1 MSTNA
6 ELAARLLRNAAEFFR
21 TVGDQNPPIKEQM
34 DTNAQTYELVADWV
48 ANDPQG
54 MSPLAESGE
63 EEA

>member
-1 MSTNA
+1 
-6 ELAARLLRNAAEFFR
+6 
-21 TVGDQNPPIKEQM
+21 M